1 MLLYLGMIG
10 LGICGLWLGGD
21 FLVKAASRLAISF
34 GVPVLLVGLT
44 VVAWATSAPELVVS
58 LSAAIQG
65 SSDIAI
71 GNVVGSNIANIG
83 LILALAALI
92 FPVRVNWDLIVREMP
107 IMIAVSVATFIMA
120 LDGLISTID
129 GLLLFGGFLAYNLVQ
144 YLIVRYKQENK
155 FPEIAEIEQEAAAK
169 AKIKRHVEVL
179 RLLAG
184 LAALVVGAQLT
195 VTGATG
201 AARQIGISEL
211 VIGLT
216 LVAVGTSLPELAASV
231 VAAVR
236 KESDIAVGNVVG
248 SNIANLLAILGLTA
262 IVRPVNVE
270 QTLITLQLPI
280 MLAFAVGML
289 LFGLNRMIGRVKG
302 ALILT
307 AYAGVVFITIV
318 NM

>member
-10 LGICGLWLGGD
+10 LGICGLWFGGD
-21 FLVKAASRLAISF
+21 FLVKAASRLAVSF

-107 IMIAVSVATFIMA
+107 IMIAVSVAAFIMA
-120 LDGLISTID
+120 LDGIISTID
-129 GLLLFGGFLAYNLVQ
+129 GLLLFGGFLAYNLAQ
-144 YLIVRYKQENK
+144 YLIVRYKQEHK
-155 FPEIAEIEQEAAAK
+155 FPEIAEIEQEAADK
-169 AKIKRHVEVL
+169 AKIRRHVEVL
-179 RLLAG
+179 RLLVG

-195 VTGATG
+195 VTGAAG

-231 VAAVR
+231 VATLR

-289 LFGLNRMIGRVKG
+289 LLGLNRMIGRVKG

-307 AYAGVVFITIV
+307 AYAGVLFITFV
-318 NM
+318 SM

>member
-107 IMIAVSVATFIMA
+107 IMIAVSVAAFIMA

-129 GLLLFGGFLAYNLVQ
+129 GLLLFGGFLAYNLAQ
-144 YLIVRYKQENK
+144 YLIVRYKQEHK
-155 FPEIAEIEQEAAAK
+155 VPEIAEIEQEAADK
-169 AKIKRHVEVL
+169 AKIRRHVEVL
-179 RLLAG
+179 RLLVG

-195 VTGATG
+195 VTGAAG

-231 VAAVR
+231 VAALR